1 MDVRKYL
8 LRQALAVGL
17 CFFLLLGIFPA
28 QLIKAESPAGVKLGP
43 LDTSEFPKINLS
55 MEVYDPEVGFV
66 NNLQASDLLVLEDE
80 KPAQGVELKQV
91 SPGVQFVAAINPGP
105 SFAIRDSQGNT
116 RYVKVARQLQGW
128 AQANSGATDDLSLL
142 ANSGPESTH
151 LPNTSQWL
159 ASLEGYQP
167 DVKNATPSF
176 DILGKAIDVAS
187 DPVSRTGMKRAVL
200 IVTSPP
206 EWNDETAFQ
215 DMIKRANLQDVHIF
229 IWLLGSLNSF
239 DSVGVNQLTNLA
251 VQTGGRIFLFSGKES
266 LPDLEEYLS
275 PMRNAYQVSYKSR
288 IRTSGNHK
296 LIVNVNFRSAV
307 LSSEPLSFDLNIA
320 PPAPVFISPPLE
332 IVRTYP
338 EAKKNAIANITPL
351 TQSLKVLVEFPDG
364 LKRSLMR
371 SKLYVDGKVVDENTQ
386 SPLDQFTW
394 DLAAYTTE
402 GEHVLRVEVED
413 ALGLVG
419 SSIETP
425 VHIKIYTPKVGI
437 GTQLARNSALVAIL
451 AIILTGAVLG
461 WVMVLGGRLQPRS
474 GFQTRKFRRRI
485 FRLNNAQQEELDPVT
500 QPVSVLTEP
509 ISQDLPPAN
518 GKPVHILAKWVAHL
532 HWPQRQA
539 EAPVCAYLMQ
549 LSSNGNKLPPKL
561 LAIKTDE
568 VILGSD
574 AKEATIIVDDP
585 SVDRVH
591 TRLIHQSDG
600 SYRVTDQ
607 NSTAGTWV
615 NYAPISPEGTHL
627 EHGDLL
633 HVGKVGFRFTYL
645 NPNGQARRAVISP
658 NQSHN

>member
-17 CFFLLLGIFPA
+17 CFFLLIGIFPA
-28 QLIKAESPAGVKLGP
+28 QLIRAESPAGVKLGP
-43 LDTSEFPKINLS
+43 PDISEFPKINLS
-55 MEVYDPEVGFV
+55 MEVYDPEVGFI
-66 NNLQASDLLVLEDE
+66 NNLQASDLLILEDE
-80 KPAQGVELKQV
+80 KPVQGVDLKQV
-91 SPGVQFVAAINPGP
+91 SPGVQFVTAINPGP

-116 RYVKVARQLQGW
+116 RYDIVAHQLQVW
-128 AQANSGATDDLSLL
+128 AQTNSGVTDDLSLL
-142 ANSGPESTH
+142 ANVGSESTH

-159 ASLEGYQP
+159 ASLEGYHP
-167 DVKNATPSF
+167 DVKNAKPSF
-176 DILGKAIDVAS
+176 DILVKAIDLAS
-187 DPVSRTGMKRAVL
+187 DPVSRPGMKRAVL
-200 IVTSPP
+200 FVTSPP

-239 DSVGVNQLTNLA
+239 DSVGVNQLANLA
-251 VQTGGRIFLFSGKES
+251 VQTGGKIFLFSGKES

-275 PMRNAYQVSYKSR
+275 PMRNAYQLSYDSR
-288 IRTSGNHK
+288 IRTSGKHQ
-296 LIVNVNFRSAV
+296 LVVNVNFGSAV
-307 LSSEPLSFDLNIA
+307 LASEPLSFDLNIA
-320 PPAPVFISPPLE
+320 PPAPVFVSPPIE
-332 IVRTYP
+332 IVRTFP
-338 EAKKNAIANITPL
+338 EDKKNAFTKITPIS
-351 TQSLKVLVEFPDG
+351 QSLKVLVEFPDG

-371 SKLYVDGKVVDENTQ
+371 TKLYVDGKVVDENTQ

-419 SSIETP
+419 SSIEMP
-425 VHIKIYTPKVGI
+425 VRIKIHTPKVGI
-437 GTQLARNSALVAIL
+437 MTLLARNSLLVAIL

-474 GFQTRKFRRRI
+474 GFHTRQFRRRL
-485 FRLNNAQQEELDPVT
+485 FHSNNAQREEIDPVT

-509 ISQDLPPAN
+509 IKQDLPPTN
-518 GKPVHILAKWVAHL
+518 GKPVHLLAKWAAHL
-532 HWPQRQA
+532 HLPQHQA
-539 EAPVCAYLMQ
+539 EVPVHAFLMP

-568 VILGSD
+568 VTLGSD
-574 AKEATIIVDDP
+574 AREATFVVDDP

-591 TRLIHQSDG
+591 ARLIHQSDG
-600 SYRVTDQ
+600 SFRVTDQ

-615 NYAPISPEGTHL
+615 NYAPISSEGAHL

-633 HVGKVGFRFTYL
+633 HIGKVGFRFTYL

-658 NQSHN
+658 H

>member
-17 CFFLLLGIFPA
+17 CFFLLIGIFPA
-28 QLIKAESPAGVKLGP
+28 QLIRAESPAGVKLGP
-43 LDTSEFPKINLS
+43 PDTSEFPKINLS
-55 MEVYDPEVGFV
+55 MEVYDPEVGFI
-66 NNLQASDLLVLEDE
+66 NNLQASDLLILEDE
-80 KPAQGVELKQV
+80 KPVQGVELKQV
-91 SPGVQFVAAINPGP
+91 SPGVQFVTAINPGP

-116 RYVKVARQLQGW
+116 RYDIVAHQLQGW
-128 AQANSGATDDLSLL
+128 AQTNSGATDDLSLL
-142 ANSGPESTH
+142 ANVGSESTH

-159 ASLEGYQP
+159 ASLEGYHP

-176 DILGKAIDVAS
+176 DILVKAIDLAS
-187 DPVSRTGMKRAVL
+187 DPVSRPGMKRAVL
-200 IVTSPP
+200 FVTSPP

-239 DSVGVNQLTNLA
+239 DSVGVNQLANLA
-251 VQTGGRIFLFSGKES
+251 VQTGGKIFLFSGKES

-275 PMRNAYQVSYKSR
+275 PMRNAYQLSYDSR
-288 IRTSGNHK
+288 IRTSGKHQ
-296 LIVNVNFRSAV
+296 LVVNVNFGSAV
-307 LSSEPLSFDLNIA
+307 LASEPLSFDLNIA
-320 PPAPVFISPPLE
+320 PPAPVFVSPPIE
-332 IVRTYP
+332 IVRTFP
-338 EAKKNAIANITPL
+338 EDKKDAFTKITPIS
-351 TQSLKVLVEFPDG
+351 QSLKVLVEFPDG

-371 SKLYVDGKVVDENTQ
+371 TKLYVDGIVVDENTQ

-402 GEHVLRVEVED
+402 GEHVLRIEVED

-419 SSIETP
+419 SSIEMP
-425 VHIKIYTPKVGI
+425 VRIKIHTPKVGI
-437 GTQLARNSALVAIL
+437 MTLLARNSLLVAIL

-474 GFQTRKFRRRI
+474 GFHTRQFRRRL
-485 FRLNNAQQEELDPVT
+485 FHSNNAQREEIDPVT

-509 ISQDLPPAN
+509 IKQDLPPTN
-518 GKPVHILAKWVAHL
+518 GKPAHLLAKWAAHL
-532 HWPQRQA
+532 HLSQHQA
-539 EAPVCAYLMQ
+539 EAPVHAYLMP

-568 VILGSD
+568 VTLGSD
-574 AKEATIIVDDP
+574 AREATFVVNDP

-591 TRLIHQSDG
+591 ARLIHQSDG
-600 SYRVTDQ
+600 SFRVTDQ

-615 NYAPISPEGTHL
+615 NYAPISSEGAHL

-633 HVGKVGFRFTYL
+633 HIGKVGFRFTYL

-658 NQSHN
+658 HQSNN